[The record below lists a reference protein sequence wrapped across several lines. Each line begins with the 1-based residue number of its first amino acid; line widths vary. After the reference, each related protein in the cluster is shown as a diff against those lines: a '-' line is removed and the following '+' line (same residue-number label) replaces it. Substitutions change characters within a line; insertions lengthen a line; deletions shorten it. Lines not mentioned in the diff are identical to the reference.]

1 MIIEKKQAMANP
13 VVASSA
19 TPATSTG
26 SITGGR
32 KGTTKSQSSTASGSN
47 AAAGQS
53 SNRRKQSISIEP
65 LPSQS
70 LELEVS
76 TCSLMNRIRDHQA
89 FIHPKILKLAL
100 RFGRRHLLGSTDRC
114 LEMLRSFRIVIE
126 SYQAPMNVVIS
137 RHFDAWIRPQIAYLV
152 AARQLAVPMGHAIRF
167 LKLKISELSPD
178 VSEEE
183 AKRIL
188 IDAIDSFVRNR
199 FILPKDYIVAT
210 GLQKIKPNDVIIS
223 FAR

>member
-1 MIIEKKQAMANP
+1 MANP
-13 VVASSA
+13 VAPSISATTVTSAGSTSNGRKGSIRTLSSA
-19 TPATSTG
+19 TG
-26 SITGGR
+26 SGVSLMGP
-32 KGTTKSQSSTASGSN
+32 
-47 AAAGQS
+47 S

-65 LPSQS
+65 LHSQS

-76 TCSLMNRIRDHQA
+76 TSSLMNRIRDHQA
-89 FIHPKILKLAL
+89 YIHPKILRLAL

-114 LEMLRSFRIVIE
+114 LEMLRTFRMVIE
-126 SYQAPMNVVIS
+126 DYQAPMNVVIG
-137 RHFDAWIRPQIAYLV
+137 RHLDAWIRPQIAYLV

-178 VSEEE
+178 VNEEE
-183 AKRIL
+183 AKKIL
-188 IDAIDSFVRNR
+188 IEAIDSFVRNR

-210 GLQKIKPNDVIIS
+210 GLQKIKPNDVIIT